1 MSIFLHVVPVSEA
14 IHVVRQIAVPAD
26 CETVPVAEARGRILG
41 RDVQAPGDIPGFAR
55 SVVDG
60 YAVIASDTAG
70 VSEAMPAMLTCT
82 GRIGMGEPGDHP
94 VRSGECRYIP
104 TGGVL
109 PEGADA
115 AAMIEYAEAIGD
127 EVLIRKPVAP
137 GENIILRGEDYPEGG
152 VVLPAGT
159 RIGARDQGVLAAAG
173 CEQVTVAIPPR
184 VGIISTGN
192 ELVPASSVPGPGQV
206 RDANTYLCSGFV
218 EEQGAIPVRYGIVQD
233 DRASLAAALEHAVAE
248 CDIVFL
254 SGGSSKDDR
263 DMCADTIARFG
274 EVLIHGIAI
283 APGKP
288 TIIGTAAKKP
298 VIGLPGHPASAFVVL
313 HAIGTPLL
321 AATTGETSRE
331 RTVPSVLGQNIP
343 SAKGRQDYV
352 RVRFEGDTVL
362 PVFGKSG
369 LLNTLVQSDGMV
381 IVPAG
386 REGLEPGE
394 RVEVHLW

>member
-1 MSIFLHVVPVSEA
+1 MSIFLRVVPVSDA
-14 IHVVRQIAVPAD
+14 IRAVRKIAVPAG
-26 CETVPVAEARGRILG
+26 CETVPVADARGRILC

-60 YAVIASDTAG
+60 YAVIASDTQGAG
-70 VSEAMPAMLTCT
+70 EAMPAMLTCT
-82 GRIGMGEPGDHP
+82 GRIAMGVPGDLP

-109 PEGADA
+109 PAGADA
-115 AAMIEYAEAIGD
+115 AAMIEYTEAVGD

-137 GENIILRGEDYPEGG
+137 GENIIRRGEDYPEGG

-159 RIGARDQGVLAAAG
+159 RIGARGLGVLAAAG
-173 CEQVTVAIPPR
+173 CDRVTVAVPPK

-192 ELVPASSVPGPGQV
+192 ELVPVAAVPGPGEV

-218 EEQGAIPVRYGIVQD
+218 EEKGGIPVRYGIVRD
-233 DRASLAAALEHAVAE
+233 DRDSLAAALERAVAE
-248 CDIVFL
+248 CDIVLL

-288 TIIGTAAKKP
+288 TIIGTAAGKP

-313 HAIGTPLL
+313 HAIGTPLM
-321 AATTGETSRE
+321 AATTGETGRD
-331 RTVPSVLGQNIP
+331 RTVPSVLAQNIP

-352 RVRFEGDTVL
+352 RVRFEGDTVV